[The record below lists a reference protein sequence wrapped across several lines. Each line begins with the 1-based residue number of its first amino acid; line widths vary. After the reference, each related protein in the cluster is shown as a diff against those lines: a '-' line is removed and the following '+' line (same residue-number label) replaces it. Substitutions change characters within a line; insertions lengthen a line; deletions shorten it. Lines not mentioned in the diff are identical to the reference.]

1 MRETAESAG
10 PQDQADSCPRFWLQ
24 RFPRI
29 GTLRERIAPAGPARR
44 LVFTADGRFRR
55 SGFKRDALTRCRD
68 TRRVRRRLLPEVL
81 RLRRAI
87 PGLFGSFSTTRSMAR
102 RSEADAGREIR

>member
-1 MRETAESAG
+1 MREAAESAG

-44 LVFTADGRFRR
+44 LVFTADGRFRM
-55 SGFKRDALTRCRD
+55 SGFKLDALTRCRV
-68 TRRVRRRLLPEVL
+68 TRWVWRRFLPEDLTLDRVISEVL
-81 RLRRAI
+81 R
-87 PGLFGSFSTTRSMAR
+87 SFAYAQPR
-102 RSEADAGREIR
+102 I